1 MNNKIKLKKGDE
13 VIVLA
18 GKDKG
23 KTGKISIIQPFLNKA
38 IVSGINKVKKHQKPD
53 NNQAGGI
60 VEKEASLHVSNV
72 MVLQGG
78 NASKLGYKVL
88 EDGSKIR
95 ILKKTNEESEIQ
107 WAVRKI

>member
-23 KTGKISIIQPFLNKA
+23 KRGKITKMYPRILKA
-38 IVSGINKVKKHQKPD
+38 IVAGLNKVKKHQKPD

-60 VEKEASLHVSNV
+60 TDKEMPIHISNLAFFDSKINKGV
-72 MVLQGG
+72 
-78 NASKLGYKVL
+78 KLGYKL
-88 EDGSKIR
+88 NSNSEKIR
-95 ILKKTNEESEIQ
+95 IN
-107 WAVRKI
+107 RKSGKEA